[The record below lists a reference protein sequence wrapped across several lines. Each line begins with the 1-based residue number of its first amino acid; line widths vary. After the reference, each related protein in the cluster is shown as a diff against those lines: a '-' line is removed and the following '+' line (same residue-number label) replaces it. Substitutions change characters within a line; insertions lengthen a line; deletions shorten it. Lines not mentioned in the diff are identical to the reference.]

1 MISLSDVVFKRP
13 LFRYSK
19 KDAFA
24 PQYRSHSPA
33 GSAGHGLL
41 ADFRL
46 GKGAGAGAHDHS
58 VRLHDVHH
66 EAGTHDSSAH
76 VDHHGYEQAGG
87 DLDNHC
93 CPGHVLGHL
102 SAGLGATL
110 QLPFAPAAQAAVAG
124 SQQRFSS
131 RVPDGLDQSR
141 RLIRGGLSRPYSVV

>member
-1 MISLSDVVFKRP
+1 MHSL
-13 LFRYSK
+13 
-19 KDAFA
+19 
-24 PQYRSHSPA
+24 RSIA
-33 GSAGHGLL
+33 RILLLVLL
-41 ADFRL
+41 ATVFSPTF
-46 GKGAGAGAHDHS
+46 GWESAAGAGAHDHS

-93 CPGHVLGHL
+93 CLGHVLGHL

-131 RVPDGLDQSR
+131 RVPDGLD
-141 RLIRGGLSRPYSVV
+141 RPPKAAA